1 MRCPATLVAVPM
13 LAGAAA
19 AAACPGA
26 PPGPLVVCLPVAW
39 GAACLAWRRGRPRAF
54 VAAVVAASCLA
65 GAALAAD
72 AARRARR
79 PPLLAALEARRDV
92 IGGQE
97 PVRLEGRLRRDAQVV
112 DEGARLDLD
121 VARVEAGGWTA
132 GTSGAVRL
140 SVRGSLSPR
149 LAGAWRA
156 GRRVRL
162 WALVRAPGV
171 FRNLGDPAV
180 PPPPSAALVGAVKSA
195 RLVEVLSAGSWLDE
209 TAARAR
215 AFARRA
221 VTRHV
226 GRRSRRAAAIIT
238 AILIGDRG
246 GLDDDVR
253 RRLQEAGTYHVI
265 AISGA
270 HVALLAALLLGAL
283 RVAGVAWRLSSLT
296 TIAALSA
303 YAYVVGDAPSVARAT
318 VVAAV
323 YLAARVLDHRDPTD
337 EHAGGGRRRPA
348 RRAAARRGRRGLRAR
363 RSAPRSAS
371 CSGWRVSWRRRA
383 RGSAAAAPRGRSFR
397 WPAWARRPSAPRSR
411 SCRSRRVSSRA

>member
-1 MRCPATLVAVPM
+1 MRYPATLVAAPM

-19 AAACPGA
+19 AVLWPHAPAA
-26 PPGPLVVCLPVAW
+26 PLAACLPVAW
-39 GAACLAWRRGRPRAF
+39 GGAWLAFRRGWPRAF
-54 VAAVVAASCLA
+54 VAAVAAASCLA

-72 AARRARR
+72 AGRRARR
-79 PPLLAALEARRDV
+79 PPLLAALEARPAV
-92 IGGQE
+92 IGGAE
-97 PVRLEGRLRRDAQVV
+97 PVRLEGRLRRDAEVV

-121 VARVEAGGWTA
+121 VARVAAGGWTA

-171 FRNLGDPAV
+171 FRNPGDPAV
-180 PPPPSAALVGAVKSA
+180 PPPPTAALVGAVKSA

-238 AILIGDRG
+238 AILIGDRS

-303 YAYVVGDAPSVARAT
+303 YAYLVGDAPSVARAT

-323 YLAARVLDHRDPTD
+323 YLAARVLDHRTPPINTL
-337 EHAGGGRRRPA
+337 AV
-348 RRAAARRGRRGLRAR
+348 AAAGLLVAR
-363 RSAPRSAS
+363 PLVVADAGFVLSFGATFGILLGVARLV
-371 CSGWRVSWRRRA
+371 GRRA
-383 RGSAAAAPRGRSFR
+383 RGSAAAAPRGRSCR

-411 SCRSRRVSSRA
+411 SCRSRRVSSRG